1 MGARTVLPILKRL
14 GWDCSGA
21 TATEYGLLAAFVAVS
36 VAGMA
41 PYVYDMLAMV
51 FAIIA
56 SR

>member
-51 FAIIA
+51 CAIIA